1 MNDGTRSPH
10 PVCPVSEFPPGERRI
25 VTIDGKSIGVF
36 NVGGRFFALRNRC
49 PHRGAPL
56 CEGQISDL
64 VTAPSPYVWERE
76 REGEII
82 RCPWHSWEFDLT
94 TGRSVCFP
102 ERIRTKSYPA
112 GVSAPGE
119 RDRAEAYP
127 VAEREGVVVVWV

>member
-1 MNDGTRSPH
+1 MSVGTRTPH
-10 PVCPVSEFPPGERRI
+10 PVCPAAELLPGQRRI
-25 VTIDGKSIGVF
+25 VTIAGKSIGVF
-36 NVGGRFFALRNRC
+36 NLGGRYVALRNRC

-64 VTAPSPYVWERE
+64 VTADAPYAWRRE

-102 ERIRTKSYPA
+102 ERIRTNCYPA
-112 GVSAPGE
+112 GVTAAPE
-119 RDRAEAYP
+119 RERAEAFD